1 MFYLNFY
8 SNYTIFLLKEIKKK
22 RKNKTTFL
30 ETGESSYQRMSD
42 NQSLQIIGGES
53 SVTKGL

>member
-1 MFYLNFY
+1 
-8 SNYTIFLLKEIKKK
+8 LLKEIKKK
-22 RKNKTTFL
+22 RQNKTTFL